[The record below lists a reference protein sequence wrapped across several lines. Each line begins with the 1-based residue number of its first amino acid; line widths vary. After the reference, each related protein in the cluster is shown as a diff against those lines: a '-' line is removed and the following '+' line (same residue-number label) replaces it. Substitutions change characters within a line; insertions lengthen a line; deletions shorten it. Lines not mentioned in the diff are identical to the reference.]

1 MPIGEKL
8 IQGYPSLTNLPP
20 ITDEMREKYKFY
32 RASAEKQGLKPLAFD
47 MWRLAGEP
55 AVPALA
61 QELPPTAHE
70 TKEKNTVRIDALG
83 NIIDPVNKTVIMADT
98 GENILLDEYVNQIQ
112 SELDATDD
120 EIDRAGL
127 TQMLIDVGIEPVA
140 KPVTD
145 ASPTSEDITENE
157 VSSEDLR
164 DLAEKYKTT
173 FSTKDLDLLVET
185 AKSLLSQNEDMG
197 LNYTSIQALLDAAE
211 SLPDVETKR
220 TLSEAEVSGLRNAL
234 QAKGLNPDDPAV
246 WAEAE
251 KLYKTDQYTYKS
263 LADVL
268 GDEDTVEDTGETK
281 WETWDAGG
289 GNMMGAFITR
299 DKSGNIIGTSGQAN
313 VTPET
318 PWFER
323 SAYSEMGIGVGDLL
337 SQDRDATDIDTLIT
351 QGTPT
356 WLRNFM
362 SDEEYRQEAANTE
375 SYSNWYNQYMAKN
388 PALFVGQATPTEIA
402 YNTDEIGLGYN
413 QQWTDDAY
421 NGLIRNLNMA
431 QLNPVE
437 YDSNTGKYSTLSLD
451 TPQTRDQFARLVA
464 TQGIGNALESF
475 YTKYGYYNKYPRA
488 QSGGTSPPAT
498 PWWSKQYIL
507 SAQDYNRLSQ
517 LEQKSYNKYLG
528 LTGREWKPAVGQI
541 GTSGRSMAP
550 VFQRG

>member
-1 MPIGEKL
+1 MPTIGEKL
-8 IQGYPSLTNLPP
+8 LQA
-20 ITDEMREKYKFY
+20 EE
-32 RASAEKQGLKPLAFD
+32 EKQKKRGELYKNVLALLEDVFLNRRD
-47 MWRLAGEP
+47 TTESEDELIQQAIDEGMYDTIANQARSNAISARTTASVKAG
-55 AVPALA
+55 VP
-61 QELPPTAHE
+61 
-70 TKEKNTVRIDALG
+70 
-83 NIIDPVNKTVIMADT
+83 T
-98 GENILLDEYVNQIQ
+98 GE
-112 SELDATDD
+112 T
-120 EIDRAGL
+120 L
-127 TQMLIDVGIEPVA
+127 TGVPTLQEKAREQVKA
-140 KPVTD
+140 KQG
-145 ASPTSEDITENE
+145 ITEDE
-157 VSSEDLR
+157 VSSEEQRDKELR
-164 DLAEKYKTT
+164 ETAEKYKTT

-234 QAKGLNPDDPAV
+234 QAKGLNPDDPAI

-251 KLYKTDQYTYKS
+251 KLYKTDKYTYKS

-313 VTPET
+313 VTPETPEAQET

-388 PALFVGQATPTEIA
+388 PAMFVGQSTPTEIA
-402 YNTDEIGLGYN
+402 YNTDEIGIGSN
-413 QQWTDDAY
+413 QQWADDAY
-421 NGLIRNLNMA
+421 NGLIRNLEMA

-451 TPQTRDQFARLVA
+451 TPQTRDEFMRLVS

-475 YTKYGYYNKYPRA
+475 YTKYGYYNKYGKTTETQQPV
-488 QSGGTSPPAT
+488 ST
-498 PWWSKQYIL
+498 PWWSKQYNL
-507 SAQDYNRLSQ
+507 SAQDYNKMSQ
-517 LEQKSYNKYLG
+517 PEQESYNKYLG
-528 LTGREWKPAVGQI
+528 LTGRQWKPAVGQI
-541 GTSGRSMAP
+541 GTSGGSMAP